1 MAVLPED
8 IKYYKSVDVDSL
20 GGAISLQVV
29 PTGLNLYYNDVD
41 YQEATDGSTAY
52 RCFYVK
58 NTHATDTF
66 STAIIYIEVRTNNP
80 TTSCE
85 LGLGSSGLDG
95 DEQSITGE
103 NIAPVGVT
111 FFSTSQPTP
120 LAIGD
125 LLAGEYYPVW
135 IKRIVNPEASG
146 VAVDSVVRAVDG
158 DGGV

>member
-8 IKYYKSVDVDSL
+8 IKYYESVDVDSL
-20 GGAISLQVV
+20 GGAISISVV
-29 PTGLNLYYNDVD
+29 PTGLNLYYNDVA

-58 NTHATDTF
+58 NTNATDTLGA
-66 STAIIYIEVRTNNP
+66 TVIYIEVRTNNP
-80 TTSCE
+80 STSCE
-85 LGLGSSGLDG
+85 LGLGSSGLNG

-120 LAIGD
+120 LSIGD
-125 LLAGEYYPVW
+125 LAAGEYYPVW
-135 IKRIVNPEASG
+135 IKRVVNSEASG
-146 VAVDSVVRAVDG
+146 VSVDSVTLAVDG
-158 DGGV
+158 DAGV